1 MKRHIL
7 YIFLST
13 ALLSGTTGC
22 KKYYEPST
30 AKSEKDAL
38 NTPEDVESATI
49 GTYAVLKDPEYVR
62 SIHFLSEFPSD
73 DVAQGQTS
81 SDDLSNCYRY
91 THLVD
96 GTHATNV
103 WMQSYSVINAANK
116 VIAFVADNQSDALSQ
131 LKGECLYLR
140 SMMYFNLARIFG
152 RPYPQNGGAGNAVP
166 LVLEDT
172 KEEFPKRNTVKE
184 VYDQVINDLLKAATL
199 MTEEKNNNF
208 ASREVAYALLCRV
221 YLYMEDNDK
230 AIAYADKVI
239 SSGRYS
245 LLRGADYQHYFR
257 GVPEDNDETIFCIR
271 HMTTENRDFSA
282 IGSMYYS
289 EGGQGVTGWGEIYAS
304 RQYINLLDKHP
315 EDIRHSFISPYTTAG
330 TLEYPYTIPVTTIRY
345 NTRLNPNTPMYYV
358 NKYNYQEG
366 LVNLS
371 SPVYLRLAEIILNRA
386 EANAKKGNLAAALD
400 DVNTIR
406 QRAGLSGNALYTLAG
421 VNASGRTV
429 LDVVLEERQLELAFE
444 GHRIYDLFRNKR
456 PLVRDYPGTHSLNN
470 TPSTNITQT
479 IAPTDN
485 RVIFFIPNREILI
498 NQNLTQ
504 NP

>member
-1 MKRHIL
+1 MKHRIL
-7 YIFLST
+7 YIFLSGC
-13 ALLSGTTGC
+13 LVFGTTAC

-30 AKSEKDAL
+30 AKSEADAL
-38 NTPEDVESATI
+38 NSADDVESATI
-49 GTYAVLKDPEYVR
+49 GAYAVLKKPEYVR
-62 SIHFLSEFPSD
+62 SMHFLSEYPSD
-73 DVAQGQTS
+73 NVAQGQTS

-96 GTHATNV
+96 GAHATNV
-103 WMQSYSVINAANK
+103 WMQAYSVINAANK
-116 VIAFVADNQSDALSQ
+116 VIAFVADNESDALNQ

-140 SMMYFNLARIFG
+140 AMMYFNLTRVFG
-152 RPYPQNGGAGNAVP
+152 RPFPQNSGAGAGVP
-166 LVLEDT
+166 LVLENAQ
-172 KEEFPKRNTVKE
+172 EEFPARNTVKE
-184 VYDQVINDLLKAATL
+184 VYDQVITDLQKAAAM

-221 YLYMEDNDK
+221 YLYMQDNDK
-230 AIAYADKVI
+230 AIEYADKVI
-239 SSGRYS
+239 SSGRYA
-245 LLRGADYQHYFR
+245 LLQGADYQHYFR

-282 IGSMYYS
+282 IGSMYFS

-304 RQYINLLDKHP
+304 KQYVTLLDKHP
-315 EDIRHSFISPYTTAG
+315 EDLRHSFISPYTTTG
-330 TLEYPYTIPVTTIRY
+330 TLEYPYAIPVTTIRY

-386 EANAKKGNLAAALD
+386 EANAKKGNLQAALD

-406 QRAGLSGNALYTLAG
+406 KRAGLSGNALYTLANIG
-421 VNASGRTV
+421 ARTV

-444 GHRIYDLFRNKR
+444 GHRAYDLFRNNR
-456 PLVRDYPGTHSLNN
+456 PLMRDYPGTHSLNN

-479 IAPTDN
+479 IPATDN
-485 RVIFFIPNREILI
+485 RVIFYIPNREILI
-498 NQNLTQ
+498 NQKLTQ